1 VEETMK
7 DRATVIC
14 RRNGKVL
21 LVRRSVRWA
30 LPGGKIRVDETPLDC
45 ARRELREEI
54 SVDVDS
60 FEYLWLFR
68 GLSKLHHVFVSD
80 LDDHARPQPA
90 SEICECRWFTP
101 VEIAAL
107 VVSVPTWEIVSI
119 ASSRHWSRHGQLEYR
134 GRDAARGQSE
144 SRLRR
149 RPREISLKRGI
160 VLCGE

>member
-1 VEETMK
+1 MK

-30 LPGGKIRVDETPLDC
+30 LPGGKIRVDETPLNC

-54 SVDVDS
+54 SVDVGPL
-60 FEYLWLFR
+60 EYLWLFR

-80 LDDHARPQPA
+80 LDDDARPQPA

-101 VEIAAL
+101 AEIATL

-119 ASSRHWSRHGQLEYR
+119 ASSRHWSGHGQREYR
-134 GRDAARGQSE
+134 GSDATRRQSE
-144 SRLRR
+144 SRSQR
-149 RPREISLKRGI
+149 RPRESSSKRGI
-160 VLCGE
+160 LLCGE